1 MVRLQIGIIQY
12 QIERQYMEG
21 LLNEYFRIQ
30 D

>member
-1 MVRLQIGIIQY
+1 MVRLQIDIIQY

-21 LLNEYFRIQ
+21 LLSEYFRIQ

>member
-12 QIERQYMEG
+12 QKRQYMEG